1 MRSEGYRLQ
10 IWAITLTGIVIY
22 ILLGDIMY
30 TGLLL
35 IALVIMFLIGE
46 SILNKNNYSDF
57 GTNYLE
63 ENQIGGRDK
72 LEDATSDDNSSE
84 DNIRNVRP
92 KQPIIISTV
101 SKEKESLTSAS
112 SSDGPQATGVLQV
125 SKTLSDKLKDDSETQ
140 KTGSKRFSKIS
151 FV

>member
-1 MRSEGYRLQ
+1 MRSEGHRLQ

-35 IALVIMFLIGE
+35 IALVILFLIGE
-46 SILNKNNYSDF
+46 SILNNKNKYSDF

-63 ENQIGGRDK
+63 ENQIGGRD
-72 LEDATSDDNSSE
+72 
-84 DNIRNVRP
+84 I
-92 KQPIIISTV
+92 
-101 SKEKESLTSAS
+101 SKEDSSDNTDNNIKNEKPKVPIPVAVKVVKESMTS
-112 SSDGPQATGVLQV
+112 SSG
-125 SKTLSDKLKDDSETQ
+125 SDVKEEQ
-140 KTGSKRFSKIS
+140 KSGSKRFSKIS